1 MSAAPACSSATGKG
15 KYPQSREEEDSIER
29 IISSRVRVVSSS
41 RACCGDADAKYRGGR
56 GLVLDGDRGAVA
68 GDVLLEE
75 RPLCAMQ
82 EADNRISSA
91 CCAFCHAFVGDL
103 DLQIDFLLQRENGS
117 GACST
122 SNGGAGGNV
131 SFPELDSCPRTLTE
145 MCLPCSKGCG
155 AFYCSES
162 CRAEHWRR
170 SHRLLCVGGIEDN
183 NHPLV
188 KFKMHALGTN
198 DIFLLA
204 AEVVC
209 TILTDVIDG
218 RSTLDEA
225 TKPYKY
231 FERGPWWETSSGGDD
246 ELAAQMRGL
255 VEDSCQLLSEA
266 LRPYSYQA
274 ADLFDPQ
281 EYGSIVGGFELN
293 NIGISVPSPLLSFAS
308 EAARLPPGGQQ
319 EAARAKLVEMLISYL
334 DLKEAVERDEAD
346 PNAGLRPLT
355 PPMENCAVADDS
367 NDFDDDDG
375 DDQSLIDARAV
386 LSDTNPSM
394 DELLE
399 VAAQILPSFEGT
411 GLYTTACMMNHSCDP
426 NVETVY
432 AEDGRGP
439 VIGRV
444 VARRDINPGEELFQ
458 TYIDEDM
465 DLNERQGVLRDNY
478 GFTCRCARCEAGQ

>member
-1 MSAAPACSSATGKG
+1 M
-15 KYPQSREEEDSIER
+15 
-29 IISSRVRVVSSS
+29 
-41 RACCGDADAKYRGGR
+41 
-56 GLVLDGDRGAVA
+56 
-68 GDVLLEE
+68 
-75 RPLCAMQ
+75 
-82 EADNRISSA
+82 
-91 CCAFCHAFVGDL
+91 
-103 DLQIDFLLQRENGS
+103 
-117 GACST
+117 
-122 SNGGAGGNV
+122 
-131 SFPELDSCPRTLTE
+131 
-145 MCLPCSKGCG
+145 
-155 AFYCSES
+155 
-162 CRAEHWRR
+162 
-170 SHRLLCVGGIEDN
+170 
-183 NHPLV
+183 
-188 KFKMHALGTN
+188 
-198 DIFLLA
+198 
-204 AEVVC
+204 
-209 TILTDVIDG
+209 
-218 RSTLDEA
+218 
-225 TKPYKY
+225 
-231 FERGPWWETSSGGDD
+231 
-246 ELAAQMRGL
+246 
-255 VEDSCQLLSEA
+255 
-266 LRPYSYQA
+266 
-274 ADLFDPQ
+274 
-281 EYGSIVGGFELN
+281 
-293 NIGISVPSPLLSFAS
+293 
-308 EAARLPPGGQQ
+308 
-319 EAARAKLVEMLISYL
+319 
-334 DLKEAVERDEAD
+334 ERDEAD